1 MISEDKSTHKHKQ
14 IHLVQEELPSFRM
27 VQSSR
32 PAASLAYIL
41 VVLFFTLIFVLIFV
55 PWQQTSEGIGRIVAY
70 APLDRQQSIEAPIS
84 GRVVKWH
91 VMEGSKVRKGDPI
104 LDISDNDPEF
114 IDRIRQ
120 ERNALYSRLE
130 ATREREASIRSRI
143 IALKSS
149 QTNAVTAASSRT
161 MMASDRVRAAQQ
173 AVDAAI
179 AQDKTAKL
187 NLERQQQ
194 LWDKGLTSK
203 RNFELAELDYENART
218 GLTRSKAALDAA
230 IKEERALGADRSKA
244 DMDGSAAINDAKA
257 SLASTQ
263 SEVAKI
269 LEEIPKVEARLSRQ
283 QNQEV
288 FAPRDG
294 TIVRILVNPD
304 GQQVKEGDILC
315 IIIPETNDRA
325 VELYINGN
333 DIPLITEGR
342 EVRLQFQGWPVLQIS
357 GWPEF
362 AVGTFGGIVSL
373 VDVTDN
379 GSGYFRILVVPDRTE
394 EIWPTS
400 RYLRQGVRVRGW
412 IFLNRV
418 SLGYELWRKF
428 NDFPPMIPMD
438 EPIIK
443 KRTGLPESDGEGK
456 GKK

>member
-1 MISEDKSTHKHKQ
+1 MIQNTKSSHKLKNL
-14 IHLVQEELPSFRM
+14 HLVQEELPSFRM

-41 VVLFFTLIFVLIFV
+41 IVLFFTTIFLLVFV
-55 PWQQTSEGIGRIVAY
+55 PWQQTSEGIGRIVAF
-70 APLDRQQSIEAPIS
+70 APLDRQQSIESPIN
-84 GRVVKWH
+84 GRIIKWH
-91 VMEGSKVRKGDPI
+91 VMEGSKVRKGDPL
-104 LDISDNDPEF
+104 LDITDNDPEF
-114 IDRIRQ
+114 MDRIRQ
-120 ERNALYSRLE
+120 ERNALQTRYE
-130 ATREREASIRSRI
+130 ATRERESSLKSRI

-149 QTNAVTAASSRT
+149 QSNAITAASSRT
-161 MMASDRVRAAQQ
+161 MMASDRVRGAQQ

-179 AQDKTAKL
+179 AQERTAVL
-187 NLERQQQ
+187 NLTRQSQ
-194 LWDKGLTSK
+194 LWEKGLTSK
-203 RNFELAELDYENART
+203 RNFELAELDFENART
-218 GLTRSKAALDAA
+218 GLTRSKAILDAA
-230 IKEERALGADRSKA
+230 IKEENALNADRSKA

-257 SLASTQ
+257 TLASTQ
-263 SEVAKI
+263 SELAKI
-269 LEEIPKVEARLSRQ
+269 LEEIPRIEARLSRQ
-283 QNQEV
+283 SNQEV
-288 FAPRDG
+288 FSPRAG

-379 GSGYFRILVVPDRTE
+379 GSGFFRILIVPDRSE
-394 EIWPTS
+394 EIWPSS

-438 EPIIK
+438 EPILK
-443 KRTGLPESDGEGK
+443 ERTGLPEGTSK
-456 GKK
+456 PK

>member
-1 MISEDKSTHKHKQ
+1 MIESKNNSKLPKQ
-14 IHLVQEELPSFRM
+14 VHYMEEELPSFRM

-32 PAASLAYIL
+32 PASSLAYIL
-41 VVLFFTLIFVLIFV
+41 VFIFFTLVFVLIFV
-55 PWQQTSEGIGRIVAY
+55 PWQQVTVGMGRIVAY

-104 LDISDNDPEF
+104 LDITDNDPEF
-114 IDRIRQ
+114 LARIRQ
-120 ERNALYSRLE
+120 EREALYSRLR
-130 ATREREASIRSRI
+130 ATKERETSIRSRI
-143 IALKSS
+143 ISLRSS
-149 QTNAVTAASSRT
+149 QTSAVSAAGSRE

-173 AVDAAI
+173 AVDAAV

-187 NLERQQQ
+187 NLSRQNQ

-203 RNFELAELDYENART
+203 RNLELAELDFENART
-218 GLTRSKAALDAA
+218 GLDRAKAALDAA
-230 IKEERALGADRSKA
+230 MKEQRALSADKSKA
-244 DMDGSAAINDAKA
+244 GEDGSAAINDARA
-257 SLASTQ
+257 TLASTL
-263 SEVAKI
+263 SEIARI
-269 LEEIPKVEARLSRQ
+269 EEEIPRVEARLSRQ

-315 IIIPETNDRA
+315 IIIPETNTRA

-342 EVRLQFQGWPVLQIS
+342 EVRLQFQGWPVLQIT

-362 AVGTFGGIVSL
+362 AVGTFGGVVTL

-379 GSGYFRILVVPDRTE
+379 GSGYFRVLVVEDKTDEP
-394 EIWPTS
+394 WPSS

-418 SLGYELWRKF
+418 SLGYELWRRF

-438 EPIIK
+438 EPLLQE
-443 KRTGLPESDGEGK
+443 RQGLPDGAS
-456 GKK
+456 KKK

>member
-1 MISEDKSTHKHKQ
+1 MSKAIGSKSDKSGKNL
-14 IHLVQEELPSFRM
+14 HLIEEELPSFRM

-32 PAASLAYIL
+32 PASSLAYIL
-41 VVLFFTLIFVLIFV
+41 VFVFFTLIFILIFV
-55 PWQQTSEGIGRIVAY
+55 PWQQVTVGMGRIVAY

-84 GRVVKWH
+84 GRIVKWH
-91 VMEGSKVRKGDPI
+91 VIEGSRVRKGDPI
-104 LDISDNDPEF
+104 LDITDNDPEF
-114 IDRIRQ
+114 LARIRQ
-120 ERNALYSRLE
+120 EREALESRLR

-143 IALKSS
+143 VALRSS
-149 QTNAVTAASSRT
+149 QTNAVTAAGSRA
-161 MMASDRVRAAQQ
+161 MMASDRMRAAEQ

-187 NLERQQQ
+187 NLSRQKQ
-194 LWDKGLTSK
+194 LWEKGLTSK
-203 RNFELAELDYENART
+203 RNLELAELDYENART
-218 GLTRSKAALDAA
+218 GLDRARAALDAA
-230 IKEERALGADRSKA
+230 TKERRALTADRSKA
-244 DMDGSAAINDAKA
+244 NMDGSAAINDAKA
-257 SLASTQ
+257 TLASTQ
-263 SEVAKI
+263 SEIARI
-269 LEEIPKVEARLSRQ
+269 LEQIPKIEARLSRQ
-283 QNQEV
+283 QNQEM

-315 IIIPETNDRA
+315 IIIPDTNTRA

-342 EVRLQFQGWPVLQIS
+342 EVRLQFQGWPVLQIT

-362 AVGTFGGIVSL
+362 AVGTFGGTVAL

-379 GSGYFRILVVPDRTE
+379 GSGYFRVLVLEDKNDEP
-394 EIWPTS
+394 WPSS

-418 SLGYELWRKF
+418 SLGYELWRRF

-438 EPIIK
+438 EPMLQE
-443 KRTGLPESDGEGK
+443 RTGIPKGEGK
-456 GKK
+456 K